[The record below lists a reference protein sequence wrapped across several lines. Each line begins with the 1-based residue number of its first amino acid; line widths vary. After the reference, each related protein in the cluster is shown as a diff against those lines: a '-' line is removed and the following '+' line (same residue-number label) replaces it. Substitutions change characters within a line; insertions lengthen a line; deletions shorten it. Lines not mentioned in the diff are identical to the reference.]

1 MYSRLSS
8 FDDVAKAYA
17 DIKPIKGAR
26 ANEDLRPLRER
37 RYWWNRVMKISD
49 TKYLL
54 LDGSLWWGTG
64 TGTSNDLQQITAAIT
79 WERKEDGDYV
89 TIRNHMNDNIS
100 VSRYTFL
107 QAHLPR
113 NMYFSWENGKHYV
126 SNGVNGKDHYLPKSK
141 IKVDWQTKAYEVIQ
155 ENKIVF
161 KHEGGDNFTRANE
174 LQPFQ
179 TRRIDKELDV
189 QYKPKIQELFEWMQ
203 IVLPVLG
210 TTLHDARSDYANK
223 LTENSGGYGYWYW
236 QKNVDASEIREILN
250 NPEHEKRMALAVCL
264 ANEAQAMD
272 DTNRFQATADTLSLM
287 HKIIRKVG
295 KFYLIEQR

>member
-1 MYSRLSS
+1 MYSRLSN

-37 RYWWNRVMKISD
+37 RYWWNRIMKVSD

-54 LDGSLWWGTG
+54 LDGCGYYYSQA
-64 TGTSNDLQQITAAIT
+64 NNELQEITAPIT
-79 WERKEDGDYV
+79 WERKEDGDYL

-113 NMYFSWENGKHYV
+113 DLYFHWENGKHYV
-126 SNGVNGKDHYLPKSK
+126 SHGVNGKDHYLPKSK

-161 KHEGGDNFTRANE
+161 KHEGGDSFTRANE

-179 TRRIDKELDV
+179 TRRVDKETDA
-189 QYKPKIQELFEWMQ
+189 QYKPKIQELYEWMQ

-210 TTLHDARSDYANK
+210 TTLHDVRSDYANK
-223 LTENSGGYGYWYW
+223 LTETTGGYGYWYW
-236 QKNVDASEIREILN
+236 QKWADANEVREILD
-250 NPEHEKRMALAVCL
+250 NPEHEKRMALAVLL

-272 DTNRFQATADTLSLM
+272 DTNRFQARADTLSLM
-287 HKIIRKVG
+287 RKVIRKVG
-295 KFYLIEQR
+295 KFYLVEQR